1 MIIECHQR
9 DLDAVSAARLAGWIA
24 QTGLPPDPA
33 LAAGECWL
41 LARETAGGEPRAA
54 LKLRERLGLKLPRY
68 SYHVGCAVHAA
79 AELDLF
85 RSQATLLLG
94 NDHTGAAELAE
105 IACEPGAE
113 ALLPA
118 LVEAALAQIAARP
131 DAYGTCLVAELAG
144 PRDGAGHAPFW
155 DGLGRHFYGGDPAAA
170 QARFGA
176 AWTSH
181 LAALLPRQVLYL
193 SFLAP
198 AAQAALGQV
207 GAAGQAA
214 AAALAAAGFAAGRH
228 VRIDDGGPIWE
239 LQLTDRGPAR
249 RSPSA

>member
-1 MIIECHQR
+1 MIIESHEGP
-9 DLDAVSAARLAGWIA
+9 LDAASAARLAGWTS

-41 LARETAGGEPRAA
+41 LARETADGAPRAA

-85 RSQATLLLG
+85 CSQATLLLG

-118 LVEAALAQIAARP
+118 LIEAALARLRASGSR
-131 DAYGTCLVAELAG
+131 LVVVELAG
-144 PRDGAGHAPFW
+144 PRDAAGRAPFW
-155 DGLGRHFYGGDPAAA
+155 DGLGRHFYPDDPAAA

-181 LAALLPRQVLYL
+181 LAALLPRQMLYL
-193 SFLAP
+193 SFLDP
-198 AAQAALGQV
+198 AAQAALGRV
-207 GAAGQAA
+207 GAAGEAA

-239 LQLTDRGPAR
+239 LALRDPAPAP
-249 RSPSA
+249 RSGSA